1 MATWIWIA
9 IAVGALILVALLAL
23 GGRKASERRVVKK
36 REEARDLRQEA
47 EVRTRRAEERE
58 ALAQE
63 QADRAEVERR
73 EAAEVGARA
82 AEIDPDTDD

>member
-63 QADRAEVERR
+63 QADRAEAERR